1 MNSTPVQ
8 QQNQNATEGRVTVA
22 LLQHWALMVNEQRE
36 QLATAEQQIRRLDD
50 RASRLYRESIT
61 LHGLFNESE
70 AELHY
75 FQQTNQRLS
84 LLISRIL
91 SENPGLSPNYTHL
104 YQALIEGTEENP
116 IDLTTDEEI
125 DEEL

>member
-22 LLQHWALMVNEQRE
+22 LLQHWALMVDEQRE
-36 QLATAEQQIRRLDD
+36 QLVTAEQQIRRLDD

-61 LHGLFNESE
+61 LHGLLNESE

-104 YQALIEGTEENP
+104 YHALIEGTEENP
-116 IDLTTDEEI
+116 IDLTTDEEL